1 MVRADAFEAMERVL
15 RRYGPE
21 PGAPFGGVRLVLF
34 GDLHQL
40 PPVLTRME
48 EEPFGVEQEGPWF
61 FQTEAF
67 RRIRFRRIFLGEVYR
82 QRDARFLD
90 LLERARLCEADADD
104 LEVWNS
110 RVETEGSADSG
121 AVLLAATHAVAES
134 VNMRALAALPGWEK
148 SYQAILEGDF
158 DPLSAPVPKALRLRE
173 GAQVMFQRNHPER
186 LWVNGTLGVVAGL
199 EDESVWVTPAGKDAP
214 VPVGRE
220 IWRRIRY
227 EPDTESGRIRERE
240 TGRFR
245 QFPLKPAWALT
256 VHKSQGQE
264 FDQVRIDLGR
274 GAFAHGQAYVALSR
288 CKTFEGIRLRR
299 PIRLQDFRLDPA
311 VRDFLE

>member
-1 MVRADAFEAMERVL
+1 
-15 RRYGPE
+15 
-21 PGAPFGGVRLVLF
+21 
-34 GDLHQL
+34 
-40 PPVLTRME
+40 
-48 EEPFGVEQEGPWF
+48 
-61 FQTEAF
+61 
-67 RRIRFRRIFLGEVYR
+67 
-82 QRDARFLD
+82 
-90 LLERARLCEADADD
+90 
-104 LEVWNS
+104 
-110 RVETEGSADSG
+110 
-121 AVLLAATHAVAES
+121 
-134 VNMRALAALPGWEK
+134 
-148 SYQAILEGDF
+148 
-158 DPLSAPVPKALRLRE
+158 LRLRD
-173 GAQVMFQRNHPER
+173 GAQGMVQRNHPER